1 MSRRIA
7 LVGARG
13 YTGSELLGL
22 LAGHPDFELAV
33 ASSRSQ
39 AGQAIRAVCPSWPN
53 PDSRFVELS
62 PTAVG
67 EYPAEAWVLA
77 LPNGH
82 AGEWVEALG
91 ASQPEAV
98 ILDLSADYRFSDEWA
113 YGLPERFRDRI
124 RGARRIA
131 NPGCYAT
138 GAQLALLPLLDALDG
153 APSVFGVSGYSGAG
167 SKPSPRNDP
176 ERLRDNLLPYALTG
190 HIHEREVSRQLGRE
204 VRLLP
209 HVAAFFRGI
218 SLTVDA
224 RLVEPAQ
231 PQDLLARYRDY
242 YAGEPLVKVAAEI
255 PEIRQV
261 AGTPQAMLGGFAV
274 DGRDPRRVALV
285 ATLDN
290 LAKGAASQALQNL
303 NLALG
308 LDEFTGLTV

>member
-98 ILDLSADYRFSDEWA
+98 ILDLSADYRFSDKWA

>member
-13 YTGSELLGL
+13 HTGSELLGL
-22 LAGHPDFELAV
+22 LARHPDFELAV
-33 ASSRSQ
+33 ASSRSR
-39 AGQAIRAVCPSWPN
+39 AGQAISASCPAWPD
-53 PDSRFVELS
+53 PESRFVELS
-62 PTAVG
+62 PGGVR
-67 EYPAEAWVLA
+67 EHPAEAWVLA

-82 AGEWVEALG
+82 AEEWVA
-91 ASQPEAV
+91 AISAIQPTAV
-98 ILDLSADYRFSDEWA
+98 ILDLSADYRFSDAWV
-113 YGLPERFRDRI
+113 YGLPERFRERI
-124 RGARRIA
+124 RGALRIA

-138 GAQLALLPLLDALDG
+138 GAQLALLPLLEALAG

-176 ERLRDNLLPYALTG
+176 ERLRDNLLPYALAG
-190 HIHEREVSRQLGRE
+190 HIHEREVSHQLGRE

-218 SLTVDA
+218 SLTVEA
-224 RLVEPAQ
+224 RLTDAAD
-231 PQDLLARYRDY
+231 PQDLLARYRDH
-242 YAGEPLVKVAAEI
+242 YAGEPLVRVGAEI

-261 AGTPQAMLGGFAV
+261 VGTPLAMLGGFVV
-274 DGRDPRRVALV
+274 DERDPRRVALV

>member
-22 LAGHPDFELAV
+22 LAGHPDFELVV

-39 AGQAIRAVCPSWPN
+39 AGQAIRAACPAWPD

-62 PTAVG
+62 PAAVG
-67 EYPAEAWVLA
+67 EHPAEAWVLA

-82 AGEWVEALG
+82 AGDWVEALS

-124 RGARRIA
+124 RGARHIA

-138 GAQLALLPLLDALDG
+138 GAQLALLPLLDVLDG

-167 SKPSPRNDP
+167 SRPSPRNDP

-224 RLVEPAQ
+224 RLVEPAE
-231 PQDLLARYRDY
+231 PPDLLARYRDY
-242 YAGEPLVKVAAEI
+242 YAGEPLVKVAADI

-261 AGTPQAMLGGFAV
+261 AGTPRAMLGGFAV

-285 ATLDN
+285 AVLDN